1 MPKHTENI
9 IKTIR
14 EEAVSMAKVKAS
26 NSSDSVRKMRP
37 ALTPEAREQQ
47 LISLAVDLVEKRLIE
62 GTASSQET
70 THFLKLATM
79 KYKLEKEKLEKDLE
93 LTVAKTEAMKSQV
106 RSEELFAEAVKA
118 FRGYS
123 GQGRGD
129 EENEYDY

>member
-1 MPKHTENI
+1 
-9 IKTIR
+9 
-14 EEAVSMAKVKAS
+14 MAKVKAP
-26 NSSDSVRKMRP
+26 SSSGSTRRMRP

-123 GQGRGD
+123 GQGRD
-129 EENEYDY
+129 EGGEEDDDEYRY

>member
-1 MPKHTENI
+1 
-9 IKTIR
+9 
-14 EEAVSMAKVKAS
+14 MAKVKAPS
-26 NSSDSVRKMRP
+26 TSETSRTMRP
-37 ALTPEAREQQ
+37 AINPEVREQQ
-47 LISLAVDLVEKRLIE
+47 LISLAVDLVEKRLRE

-106 RSEELFAEAVKA
+106 RSEEMFAEAVKA

-129 EENEYDY
+129 EEDEYDY

>member
-1 MPKHTENI
+1 
-9 IKTIR
+9 
-14 EEAVSMAKVKAS
+14 MAKVKTT
-26 NSSDSVRKMRP
+26 NSSESSRKIRP
-37 ALTPEAREQQ
+37 AINPEAREQQ
-47 LISLAVDLVEKRLIE
+47 LISLAVDLVERRLIE

-106 RSEELFAEAVKA
+106 RSEEMFAEAVKA

-123 GQGRGD
+123 GQGRD
-129 EENEYDY
+129 EGGEDDDYY

>member
-1 MPKHTENI
+1 
-9 IKTIR
+9 
-14 EEAVSMAKVKAS
+14 MAKVKT
-26 NSSDSVRKMRP
+26 SSSSEPIRDTRP
-37 ALTPEAREQQ
+37 AITPEIREQQ
-47 LISLAVDLVEKRLIE
+47 LISLAVDLVEKRLKE

-93 LTVAKTEAMKSQV
+93 LTVAKTEAMKSQI
-106 RSEELFAEAVKA
+106 RSEEMFAEAVRA

-129 EENEYDY
+129 EEDEYDY